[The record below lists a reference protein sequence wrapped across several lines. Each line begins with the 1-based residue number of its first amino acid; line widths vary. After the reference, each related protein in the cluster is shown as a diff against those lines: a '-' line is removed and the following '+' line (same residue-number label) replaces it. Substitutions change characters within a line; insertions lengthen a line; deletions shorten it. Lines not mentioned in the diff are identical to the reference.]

1 MNFYYP
7 KYTKNDG
14 YQTRYNRNK
23 GNYYQRKNRYQNHN
37 NYKQNNYYKKINYEN
52 NIYEEEINNDKEISE
67 GSFSKST
74 HSNSRKNSF
83 GENNN
88 ENNEVN
94 QESSTPNI
102 SNDNNKE
109 IVHEQNNNIANK
121 IKISQDVIKSAF
133 FIPKSYKEKNNI
145 IKPENNFAQKEKIE
159 IKEKKEKKDEN
170 IVILEINIRI
180 SKDKTIFFELRKYDD
195 MFLVIKKFCE
205 ENNLNEKI
213 QKFLPLVIIKALNSI
228 YGIMNL
234 KLTNE
239 EIVYIK
245 EIREKYL

>member
-23 GNYYQRKNRYQNHN
+23 GNYYQRKNRYQNYN

-52 NIYEEEINNDKEISE
+52 NIYEEEINNDKEINES
-67 GSFSKST
+67 SFSKST

-88 ENNEVN
+88 ENNEIN
-94 QESSTPNI
+94 KESNTSINTKN
-102 SNDNNKE
+102 NNKE
-109 IVHEQNNNIANK
+109 ITHEQNNNNNQK
-121 IKISQDVIKSAF
+121 INISKDVIKNAF
-133 FIPKSYKEKNNI
+133 FVPKSYKEKQNLTKTEIDNNKNEKI
-145 IKPENNFAQKEKIE
+145 DTKEKM
-159 IKEKKEKKDEN
+159 DEN
-170 IVILEINIRI
+170 IVILAINLKI

-195 MFLVIKKFCE
+195 MFSVIKEFCK
-205 ENNLNEKI
+205 ENNLNEKV
-213 QKFLPLVIIKALNSI
+213 QRFLPLIIIKALNSI

-234 KLTNE
+234 KLTSE
-239 EIVYIK
+239 EIVYINELK
-245 EIREKYL
+245 EKYL